1 MTSFASTADLASF
14 LNRTIAVGAET
25 TRAQLMLDLATA
37 AIQNWCRQTIS
48 SAETTALLPGTWSQ
62 DLELPERPVTE
73 VDTVEVDGV
82 ATTDWDWN
90 ERGVLRR
97 GAASFAQ
104 TSVVNAAGDADSTTQ
119 GAAGSAQHWGG
130 PQATV
135 SVTYTHGFAT
145 IPADIKAVCLAV
157 AGRAFTSEVGV
168 KQESLGAYS
177 VTYGGGGAD
186 GVTITPADMTL
197 LRRYRR

>member
-1 MTSFASTADLASF
+1 MTSFASTAELASF

-62 DLELPERPVTE
+62 DLELPERPVTA
-73 VDTVEVDGV
+73 VDTVEIDGV
-82 ATTDWDWN
+82 ETTDWDWN
-90 ERGVLRR
+90 DRGVLRR

-104 TSVVNAAGDADSTTQ
+104 TSTLNAPGDDDPTTQ
-119 GAAGSAQHWGG
+119 GATGAAQHWGG
-130 PQATV
+130 PQSTV
-135 SVTYTHGFAT
+135 AVTYTHGFAT

-157 AGRAFTSEVGV
+157 AGRALTSEPGV

-177 VTYGGGGAD
+177 VTYGGDSAG
-186 GVTITPADMTL
+186 GVTIVPADMAL